1 METILVFKVSDLYLW
16 LIIKFLME
24 EIIKIATKMFITLG
38 FKSVTMDDVA
48 AKMGI
53 SKKTIYKYFE
63 NKEKLIEASVNF
75 VHQEI
80 HDKMAAIFNQDKNAV
95 EENFIMREM
104 FNEMFKSDGDSPVY
118 QLKKHYPLIFAK
130 VHHQESIQCK
140 EIFTTNVLKGI
151 EQGYYK
157 KEINVEQTVLFYY
170 MLIFGINE
178 NFQTEKEV
186 NKLEL
191 AALLYHTNAIAT
203 PKGIAELEKQLQN
216 HTL

>member
-1 METILVFKVSDLYLW
+1 
-16 LIIKFLME
+16 ME
-24 EIIKIATKMFITLG
+24 EIIQIATKMFITLG

-53 SKKTIYKYFE
+53 SKKTIYKYFD
-63 NKEKLIEASVNF
+63 NKEALIEAGVNH
-75 VHQEI
+75 VHLEI
-80 HDKMAAIFNQDKNAV
+80 HDKMQSIFNLNKNAV
-95 EENFIMREM
+95 EENFIIREM

-118 QLKKHYPLIFAK
+118 QLKKHYPLIYNK

-140 EIFTTNVLKGI
+140 EIFTTNILKGI

-157 KEINVEQTVLFYY
+157 SEINVEETVLFYY

-178 NFQTEKEV
+178 NFQSEKEV

-191 AALLYHTNAIAT
+191 AALIYHTNAIAT
-203 PKGIAELEKQLQN
+203 QKGIAELQTQLSLYS
-216 HTL
+216 T